1 MNAEDRRWIKGLK
14 QGKERAFSEFFTRY
28 RGKIYHLALKIMND
42 PMEAEEVVQ
51 EVMLTVFRRV
61 DSFQGQSRL
70 STWVYRVTVNAALMR
85 LRTRK
90 REHSLRIEDSLL
102 ELEDSAGT
110 NRVSGDWRRWESPA
124 EQPEQEL
131 SRKELGEQI
140 LLAMAEMALRLNPE
154 NWYSIQSLAQIYLKL
169 NKDDKALEVYGPGL
183 AKKNW
188 DKSSELARYSR
199 FWTGQ
204 GKNLDSALEA
214 AKRAVELA
222 PDEAYNWDAV
232 SQACLKLK
240 KYDEALKAEEK
251 AVALAVASAVE
262 TYKKRIEAIKKAQA
276 EDKK

>member
-102 ELEDSAGT
+102 ELEDSAGA

-140 LLAMAEMALRLNPE
+140 LLAMAEMAPKQRRTFLL
-154 NWYSIQSLAQIYLKL
+154 
-169 NKDDKALEVYGPGL
+169 
-183 AKKNW
+183 
-188 DKSSELARYSR
+188 
-199 FWTGQ
+199 
-204 GKNLDSALEA
+204 KNLYGLSDH
-214 AKRAVELA
+214 ELSHLMQLSI
-222 PDEAYNWDAV
+222 P
-232 SQACLKLK
+232 
-240 KYDEALKAEEK
+240 ALKSQLYRSRTFLRK
-251 AVALAVASAVE
+251 RLQDYVQRNLAA
-262 TYKKRIEAIKKAQA
+262 
-276 EDKK
+276 